1 MTTEVWAGDCPI
13 QVVLAGEPIDCT
25 FPRGHE
31 LPHSWAIPATECAA
45 CDTTTRA
52 QEIWAELFKIVP
64 YPDTGTVTARSLARW
79 LALDAQ
85 LAYARVTGM
94 DHPITE
100 EDIAILQGNFAAAH
114 ALLALTTAEPGDA
127 DAVAREIREAFDPPG
142 IGEWLWE
149 HLGDDA
155 ERIAELAEELARVT
169 APAEAG
175 EVARLKAELSRTQ
188 SAAQTLGKIV
198 TRMAQSMEAARIEM
212 IQNGP
217 EAAMEWI
224 VNSLPDVS
232 DEAPQDQWDGNETA
246 TQWMDR
252 TQAADRAAAVKP

>member
-79 LALDAQ
+79 LAMEAQ
-85 LAYARVTGM
+85 LAWARITSMTHPVTPADTGVL
-94 DHPITE
+94 T
-100 EDIAILQGNFAAAH
+100 GYFAAAH
-114 ALLALTTAEPGDA
+114 ALLGLAAADQADA
-127 DAVAREIREAFDPPG
+127 DAVAQEIREAFEPPG

-155 ERIAELAEELARVT
+155 ALIGALAEELAAVT
-169 APAEAG
+169 AG
-175 EVARLKAELSRTQ
+175 
-188 SAAQTLGKIV
+188 
-198 TRMAQSMEAARIEM
+198 
-212 IQNGP
+212 
-217 EAAMEWI
+217 
-224 VNSLPDVS
+224 
-232 DEAPQDQWDGNETA
+232 
-246 TQWMDR
+246 
-252 TQAADRAAAVKP
+252 VKS